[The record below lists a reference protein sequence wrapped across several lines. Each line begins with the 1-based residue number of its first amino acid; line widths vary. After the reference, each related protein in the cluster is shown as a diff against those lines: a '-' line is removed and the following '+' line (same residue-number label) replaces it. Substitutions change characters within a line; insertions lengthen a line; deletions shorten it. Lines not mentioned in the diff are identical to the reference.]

1 MRTQGYR
8 TIRWIPALLTLSL
21 LGFAGTGPGETTAVA
36 SRDGASRL
44 LLPAGWKVRP
54 HLNDA
59 ADLQV
64 ASVKNNCYLIVLSEK
79 KAGLGILSLEEH
91 SRFGR
96 ETVLQGLENGVESAG
111 PIYLEIDARPA
122 VQYELRGRI
131 SGLKVAYLHTTV
143 EGIDSYHQIV
153 AWTTQ
158 SRFEKNRAAIESV
171 IESFMEAG
179 S

>member
-1 MRTQGYR
+1 MRK
-8 TIRWIPALLTLSL
+8 PNPSALLAVLLLSVAL
-21 LGFAGTGPGETTAVA
+21 PAGAGRNPAEPSTVT
-36 SRDGASRL
+36 SRDGGSKL
-44 LLPAGWKVRP
+44 LLPAGWKARP

-64 ASVKNNCYLIVLSEK
+64 ASAKKNCYLVVLSEK
-79 KAGLGILSLEEH
+79 KARLGILSLEEH

-96 ETVLQGLENGVESAG
+96 EAVLQGLEDGVESAG
-111 PIYLEIDARPA
+111 PNYLEIDGRRA
-122 VQYELRGRI
+122 VQYELRGKI

-143 EGIDSYHQIV
+143 EGIDSFHQIV

-171 IESFMEAG
+171 IESFMEVG